1 MTEQLEIRLAH
12 LTKTLCDIP
21 SVTGNE
27 KAIAD
32 AVEKWAKEGPA
43 HFLPGEIRRIGNSLV
58 LGDLADVRRPMIALV
73 GHLDTVPGTGIP
85 AQLEEKDGLLRVVG
99 LGSSDMK
106 SGDAVMMALAEDLNR
121 RELPVNPVFIF
132 YDREEGPF
140 EENGLEPLL
149 EGTPELKRTAFAVV
163 LESTDGEIQMACQGS
178 IQALVHFD
186 GKKCHSA
193 RPWIGEN
200 AIYKAIPLLEDLAG
214 LKPVPVTID
223 GFTYYEVISATL
235 AGGGEARNII
245 PGKFWMNLN
254 FRFSP
259 SRTVEDAMVALEQFV
274 AGRGRIEWVDRS
286 PAGKVCAQNVHYQR
300 LRDIT
305 GAKTT
310 PKQAWTDVAR
320 LAQHGIDSVNFGPG
334 ITEMAHQ
341 VGEWA
346 SAQDIARCY
355 RQLRTF
361 LESK

>member
-1 MTEQLEIRLAH
+1 MTDPLARRLAE
-12 LTKTLCDIP
+12 LTKRLCDIP
-21 SVTGNE
+21 SVTGSE

-32 AVEKWAKEGPA
+32 AVEKWAREGPA
-43 HFLPGEIRRIGNSLV
+43 QFAPEEIRRVGNSLV
-58 LGDLADVRRPMIALV
+58 LGDLADTSRPMIALV

-85 AQLEEKDGLLRVVG
+85 ARLEEKDGLLRVVG

-121 RELPVNPVFIF
+121 RALAVNPVFVF

-140 EENGLEPLL
+140 AENGLEPLL
-149 EGTPELKRTAFAVV
+149 EEMPELKRTAFAVV

-178 IQALVHFD
+178 IQALVTFE

-193 RPWIGEN
+193 RPWIGDN
-200 AIYKAIPLLEDLAG
+200 AIYKAIPLLEDLAR
-214 LKPVPVTID
+214 LERHPVTID
-223 GFTYYEVISATL
+223 GFTFYEVLSATM

-245 PGKFWMNLN
+245 PGSFWINLN
-254 FRFSP
+254 FRFAP
-259 SRTVEDAMVALEQFV
+259 NRTVEEAMEVVEKFV
-274 AGRGRIEWVDRS
+274 AGRGKIEWADKS
-286 PAGKVCAQNVHYQR
+286 PAGKVCAQNVHYRR

-320 LAQHGIDSVNFGPG
+320 LAMHGIDSVNFGPG
-334 ITEMAHQ
+334 LTEMAHQ

-346 SAQDIARCY
+346 SAEDIARCY
-355 RQLRTF
+355 RQLRAF
-361 LESK
+361 LEAR